1 MSGNLIKS
9 NIFCVFFFCKLRN
22 GKIQAYG
29 GWFEFLP
36 LEKMFF
42 SLAEIRSGVC
52 SGEGREERRNGEN
65 EEKCYKKT
73 EKNDNGIKCRKIQ
86 ERKGGRWDP
95 KIHIVFY

>member
-52 SGEGREERRNGEN
+52 SGEGREERRNGRN
-65 EEKCYKKT
+65 EEKYYKKT
-73 EKNDNGIKCRKIQ
+73 EKKDNVKKCPKDTGKKGRKMAVF
-86 ERKGGRWDP
+86 W
-95 KIHIVFY
+95 IHTVC